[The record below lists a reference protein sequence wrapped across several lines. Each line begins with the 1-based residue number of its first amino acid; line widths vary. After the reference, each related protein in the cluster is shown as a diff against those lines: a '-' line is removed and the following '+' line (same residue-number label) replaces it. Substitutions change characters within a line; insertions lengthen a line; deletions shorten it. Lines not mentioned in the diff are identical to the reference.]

1 MPDPVDRLERA
12 RTPLLTL
19 ITRESL
25 DQDYDVVARRREVS
39 GETSTRAGRP
49 AVVAVVAVFGLMV
62 TLAAIQTSRTAE
74 ETDANRASLIE
85 RIEGRRADVRE
96 VQARLSDLQEANTE
110 DEAELLDVG
119 NELNRAEA
127 DLLEI
132 AAASGFAPVHG
143 PGIRIVVDNGE
154 FTEGNSMV
162 RDSDLAMLV
171 NGLWES
177 GAEAIAINGQR
188 FTPVT
193 APRNSGTPIE
203 VNSRGIAPPYVVEA
217 IGDPS
222 SLAADL
228 TDTAS
233 SLRFSQYAAE
243 YGWEVEIDTLED
255 VRLPAAPD
263 NLRDLRSAAEAGTTS
278 GVPKGEQLQ

>member
-1 MPDPVDRLERA
+1 MPDQVDRLERA
-12 RTPLLTL
+12 RTPLLAL

-25 DQDYDVVARRREVS
+25 DQDYDVVARRRAATAVP
-39 GETSTRAGRP
+39 STRAGRP
-49 AVVAVVAVFGLMV
+49 AVVAVVALFGLMV
-62 TLAAIQTSRTAE
+62 TLAAIQTSRAAE
-74 ETDANRASLIE
+74 ETDANRESLIE
-85 RIEGRRADVRE
+85 RIEVRRADVRD
-96 VQARLSDLQEANTE
+96 VQARLADLQEANAE
-110 DEAELLDVG
+110 AEAELLDVG
-119 NELNRAEA
+119 DDLNRAEA

-132 AAASGFAPVHG
+132 AAAAGFASVHG

-154 FTEGNSMV
+154 FTEGNSMI

-177 GAEAIAINGQR
+177 GAEAIVINDHR

-203 VNSRGIAPPYVVEA
+203 VNSQGIAPPYVVEA

-243 YGWEVEIDTLED
+243 YGWEVEIDTLD
-255 VRLPAAPD
+255 DLRLPAAPSY
-263 NLRDLRSAAEAGTTS
+263 LRDLRSAAEAGTPS
-278 GVPKGEQLQ
+278 AVPKGEQLQ